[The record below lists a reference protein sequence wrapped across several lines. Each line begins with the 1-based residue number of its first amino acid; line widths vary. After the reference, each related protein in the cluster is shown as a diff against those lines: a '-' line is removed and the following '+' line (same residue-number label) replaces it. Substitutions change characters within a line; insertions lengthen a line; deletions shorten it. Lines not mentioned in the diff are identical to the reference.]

1 MNSNIILKFS
11 NKINAN
17 NFFCLLFISSFFV
30 LIFSKFVAD
39 LFLTTVSIYV
49 FIKIFNNK
57 DFNFFRKEIFFFI
70 MMIYIFLNSIIN
82 GNDLILNIKSFA
94 LIRFPL
100 FILFP
105 FIFEFKNISNL
116 NNRIIIIVKI
126 ILFLFIVDLFIQYFL
141 GENILGYKYND
152 NYQRAS
158 GFFNDEN
165 IAGSFLFFT
174 FVIYLSYTF
183 AYKYD
188 EKNLYFLLLIYLAIF
203 ISGDRTP
210 FIMINL
216 FLFINFIWF
225 FKKLSKNFFYILK
238 FFIYIIIGLFIIFL
252 IKPEAI
258 DKYTNTAKAIVKD
271 INTEKIQDYKYKKK
285 FIFERWDYYSH
296 YTKAY
301 VIYKNNKLIGTGY
314 KSFRFVCD
322 DIKYNKDYSKFTN
335 NLKRNGCSTHPHNIY
350 MEVLSDLGLIGFI
363 LLILFIYNM
372 LMMKKLISNEY
383 LRVFYIAFLIT
394 YFFPLKPFGSFYT
407 NIQLIFMTTTISYI
421 IFIDRLRLNK
431 K

>member
-11 NKINAN
+11 NKVNVN
-17 NFFCLLFISSFFV
+17 NFFCLLFISSFFA

-57 DFNFFRKEIFFFI
+57 DFNFFRKEKFFFI
-70 MMIYIFLNSIIN
+70 LIIYIFLNSIIN

-116 NNRIIIIVKI
+116 SNRIIIIVKI
-126 ILFLFIVDLFIQYFL
+126 ILFLFIIDLFIQYFL
-141 GENILGYKYND
+141 GENILGYKYNN

-174 FVIYLSYTF
+174 FIIYSSYTF

-188 EKNLYFLLLIYLAIF
+188 EKNIYFLILIYLAIF

-225 FKKLSKNFFYILK
+225 FKKFFKNFSFNLK
-238 FFIYIIIGLFIIFL
+238 FFIYPIIFLFIIFL

-258 DKYTNTAKAIVKD
+258 NKYTNTAKAIDKD
-271 INTEKIQDYKYKKK
+271 INTEKIQDYNYKKK

-314 KSFRFVCD
+314 KSFRFVCED
-322 DIKYNKDYSKFTN
+322 VKYNKDYSKFTN
-335 NLKRNGCSTHPHNIY
+335 NINRTGCSTHPHNIY

-363 LLILFIYNM
+363 LLILFIHNM
-372 LMMKKLISNEY
+372 LMMKKLISNEN
-383 LRVFYIAFLIT
+383 LRVIYIIFLIT
-394 YFFPLKPFGSFYT
+394 YFFPFKPFGSFYT
-407 NIQLIFMTTTISYI
+407 NIQLIFITTTISYI

>member
-1 MNSNIILKFS
+1 
-11 NKINAN
+11 
-17 NFFCLLFISSFFV
+17 
-30 LIFSKFVAD
+30 
-39 LFLTTVSIYV
+39 
-49 FIKIFNNK
+49 
-57 DFNFFRKEIFFFI
+57 
-70 MMIYIFLNSIIN
+70 MIYIFLNSIIN